1 MSLHKVLSLATR
13 MSTNDTTKQASDYYY
28 DYIFNWFDFAL
39 KYNSAF
45 FDAGSKALDTFFSSR
60 EGTALNIE
68 KNIRS
73 SFDFTLRDDLN
84 DDALASSMSDYVDSW
99 IKLCGLFGYGQLT
112 SNFYD
117 FISYANRMLEPL
129 RDNINR
135 TPSDI
140 INCSKTSCETPSL
153 RNNINRTPSDI
164 VEMQGGFK
172 IRHYKSDLTPKHKTP
187 LLVVY
192 SLINRHYILD
202 LLPQVS
208 VIRNLQKQ
216 GFDVYTTDWG
226 TPNSFDKD
234 LSLETYAEKYIGNT
248 VEKIKEI
255 SGSEK
260 VSLFGYCWGGLFA
273 LIYSATHQENVK
285 NLILHATP
293 VDIEKEKTIIE
304 NWTAHLNADNLVDVC
319 GNIPGW
325 LLNLAFI
332 LRNPVETMLKYPR
345 YFSEPRSLDEITQFF
360 AIETWLYDSRP
371 IIGEVYREIVDQ
383 VYKKNLMIQNKM
395 KVGSKIINLKDISV
409 PVLDI
414 VGTKDDLVPPS
425 SSKSILD
432 AIGST
437 DKRLV
442 EFPTGHVGLCISTAA
457 HEKLWPEVGKW
468 LAQRS

>member
-1 MSLHKVLSLATR
+1 LLLATQVEPSIR
-13 MSTNDTTKQASDYYY
+13 NTQYASPYLDYYAK
-28 DYIFNWFDFAL
+28 WLDFAL
-39 KYNSAF
+39 KYNSAL

-60 EGTALNIE
+60 EGTAQNIE
-68 KNIRS
+68 KTIRS
-73 SFDFTLRDDLN
+73 SFDSTLRDDLN

-99 IKLCGLFGYGQLT
+99 IKLCGLFGYNQFT
-112 SNFYD
+112 TNFYD
-117 FISYANRMLEPL
+117 FISYANQMLEPL

-140 INCSKTSCETPSL
+140 INCSTTACYTTGLSG
-153 RNNINRTPSDI
+153 NNRMPSDI
-164 VEMQGGFK
+164 TEMKGSFK
-172 IRHYKSDLTPKHKTP
+172 MRHYKSDVAPKHKTP
-187 LLVVY
+187 LLVIY

-202 LLPQVS
+202 LLPKVS
-208 VIRNLQKQ
+208 VIKNLQKQ
-216 GFDVYTTDWG
+216 GFDIYATGWG
-226 TPNSFDKD
+226 TPKSFDKD
-234 LSLETYAEKYIGNT
+234 LSLETYAEEYIGAA

-273 LIYSATHQENVK
+273 LIYSAIHPENVK

-293 VDIEKEKTIIE
+293 VDIDKDKTIIE
-304 NWTAHLNADNLVDVC
+304 NWTAHLNADNLVDTC

-345 YFSEPRSLDEITQFF
+345 YFSEPRSIDEITQFF

-371 IIGEVYREIVDQ
+371 IIGQVYREIVDQ
-383 VYKKNLMIQNKM
+383 VYKKNLLIKNKM
-395 KVGSKIINLKDISV
+395 KVGSTTINLKDISI

-425 SSKSILD
+425 SSKSIID
-432 AIGST
+432 VIGST

-457 HEKLWPEVGKW
+457 HEKLWPEVGNW

>member
-1 MSLHKVLSLATR
+1 
-13 MSTNDTTKQASDYYY
+13 MSTSNDTTKQASDSYY
-28 DYIFNWFDFAL
+28 DYVFNWFDFAL
-39 KYNSAF
+39 KYSSAL

-60 EGTALNIE
+60 EGTAQNIE

-84 DDALASSMSDYVDSW
+84 DDALASSMSDYVNSW

-112 SNFYD
+112 TNFYD
-117 FISYANRMLEPL
+117 FISCANRMLEPL

-140 INCSKTSCETPSL
+140 M
-153 RNNINRTPSDI
+153 
-164 VEMQGGFK
+164 EMEGGFK
-172 IRHYKSDLTPKHKTP
+172 IRHYKSHLPPKHKTP

-202 LLPQVS
+202 LLPKVS

-216 GFDVYTTDWG
+216 GFDVYAMGWG
-226 TPNSFDKD
+226 TPDSFDKD
-234 LSLETYAEKYIGNT
+234 LSLETYAEKYIGNA

-260 VSLFGYCWGGLFA
+260 VSLFGYCWGGLFS

-304 NWTAHLNADNLVDVC
+304 NWTAHLNADNLVATC

-325 LLNLAFI
+325 FLNLAFI
-332 LRNPVETMLKYPR
+332 LRNPVETILKYPR

-371 IIGEVYREIVDQ
+371 IIGQVYRDIVDQ
-383 VYKKNLMIQNKM
+383 VYKKNLMIKNKM
-395 KVGSKIINLKDISV
+395 KVGSKIINLKDISI

-414 VGTKDDLVPPS
+414 VGTSDDLVPPS
-425 SSKSILD
+425 SSKSIID

-437 DKRLV
+437 DKKLI
-442 EFPTGHVGLCISTAA
+442 EFPTGHVGLCISITA

-468 LAQRS
+468 LVQRS